1 MGEEYGEFWGR
12 RGRGNLIPRFS
23 LRSVETGRREPWERG
38 WGGGSDVAMFTFIYL
53 GYDNFLS
60 TEKVAARLHRKL

>member
-1 MGEEYGEFWGR
+1 MGSFGEG
-12 RGRGNLIPRFS
+12 GVVATFS
-23 LRSVETGRREPWERG
+23 LRSVGTGRREPWERG

>member
-1 MGEEYGEFWGR
+1 MGSFGEGGVVAASFPG
-12 RGRGNLIPRFS
+12 S
-23 LRSVETGRREPWERG
+23 LRSVGTGRGEPWERG
-38 WGGGSDVAMFTFIYL
+38 WGGGSDVAMFIFINL